1 MRVEWLPRAIAN
13 RDAIMEYVAKENPQ
27 AALDQDERIEKQV
40 DMLEQYPDSGR
51 PGRKR
56 NTRELVIS
64 RTSLVV
70 VYLVRRR
77 LQRVKI
83 LRVLHTRQQWP

>member
-1 MRVEWLPRAIAN
+1 MRVAWLPRAIAN
-13 RDAIMEYVAKENPQ
+13 RDAIFDYVAQENPQ

-40 DMLEQYPDSGR
+40 DMLEQYPESGR
-51 PGRKR
+51 PGRKK

-64 RTSLVV
+64 RTSLVA
-70 VYLVRRR
+70 VYRVRPR
-77 LQRVKI
+77 LQRVEI